1 MLSQL
6 MTSQTLRYMFDH
18 LLNLLLTGG
27 NREEEGNTKMWISW
41 ERKKFLDQIKS
52 IFYISKGYHLT
63 KKINIA
69 NTNFKNMKT
78 WKTNMTKK
86 N

>member
-52 IFYISKGYHLT
+52 IFYISKGYHLA